1 MKKFKNSIN
10 GITLVALVI
19 TIIILLI
26 LATISIQSL
35 TNTGLFK
42 KALEAKEKT
51 KAAEINQAKILN
63 EYEEELNKYV
73 SGNIE
78 EEKDPIKKV
87 ANKVLNSTE
96 NTLLKDKN
104 GNKIVIPA
112 GFKIISDN
120 TTNNATTVDKGIVI
134 EDSTSGITA
143 GSQFVWIPIGEIIKE
158 DGTKS
163 TISLNRYTFDND
175 GNPTVQN
182 NSIID
187 NYYQELDSSNKGN
200 VVAKSISNFKSSVS
214 TNGGFYIG
222 RYEARTSKAR
232 ASSEDALTPITE
244 IGTEYVYY
252 FITQPQAANLAQN
265 MYNTSTFTS
274 DLINSY
280 AWDTTTLFLQ
290 NCSANKKYSTKVS
303 INNIFAPKG
312 TNNIN
317 ENDIVC
323 NIYDISSNIGE
334 WTTETSSNENAPC
347 TRRGGDYGSNDYYI
361 TSIRDSG
368 SKSHNNPYVGFRPI
382 LYINN

>member
-1 MKKFKNSIN
+1 MEKFKNSIN

-42 KALEAKEKT
+42 KAQEAKEKT
-51 KAAEINQAKILN
+51 QAAEINQAKILN

-175 GNPTVQN
+175 GNPTAQN

-232 ASSEDALTPITE
+232 ASSEDTLTPITE

-303 INNIFAPKG
+303 INNILAPKG